1 MNIDK
6 QLFSYN
12 DIRRI
17 DTDVVII
24 CDKMKYKYVLEVKL
38 LNKLILIDGN
48 SLSFR
53 AFYALPLLQNKAG
66 IHTNAVYG
74 FAMLLEKII
83 KEEQPTHFLVAFDA
97 GKTTFRHDTYGEY
110 KGGRQTT
117 PPELSEQFPYVRQL
131 LDAYQIKRYELD
143 NYEADDIIGTL
154 SKAANDEQFQT
165 IIVTGDRD
173 LTQLATEDVT
183 IYYTKKGVTD
193 VDHYTPQFI
202 SEKYDGLVPEQI
214 IDMKGLMGDTSDNIP
229 GVAGVGEKTAIKLLK
244 QFTTVENVY
253 EHLDEVSGKK
263 LKEKLENS
271 KDDALMS
278 KKLATI
284 NCESPIEVSLK
295 DTKLPENPDISEKIE
310 LFKKLEFKQL
320 LDQIDING
328 DNTTTE
334 EKEMNVT
341 TDFTNIDFTDLKSA
355 IVHFELDGSN
365 YLKDDILKFALYD
378 GIHHVVI
385 DAQDIHKYEQLIE
398 WLENEQTEKIVYD
411 AKKSYVVAH
420 RLDINI
426 KNIEFD
432 IMLASYIIDPS
443 RNIDD
448 VHSVVTN
455 FGQHFV
461 QQSVAVYGKGKK
473 RQVPEDEI
481 LNHYIATI
489 IEAISESQ
497 SIMKDYLE
505 EYNQTDLLYDLE
517 LPLARI
523 LSQMEE
529 IGIYTDAKDLQEME
543 KEIQS
548 KLDVLVDNIYQSAG
562 ASFNINSPK
571 QLGVVL
577 FETLE
582 LPVIK
587 KTKTGYSTAVD
598 VLEQLQGEHPII
610 EYILEYRQLAK
621 LQSTYVEGLQKVISK
636 DNRIHTRFNQTLAQT
651 GRLSSIDP
659 NLQNIPIR
667 LEEGRKIRKAFK
679 STDENNVIF
688 SADYSQIELR
698 VLAHITQD
706 ESMKQAFIND
716 EDIHTATAMKVFEV
730 PANEVDSVMRRQAK
744 AVNFGIVYGISDY
757 GLSQSL
763 GITRKQAKKFID
775 DYLNSFPGVKQYM
788 EDVVKDCKAQG
799 YVETLLHRRRYIP
812 DITSR
817 NFNLRGFAERTAMN
831 TPIQGSAADIIKLAM
846 VNFANEVK
854 HTEFHAKLLLQV
866 HDELIFEIPKEE
878 VEAFGE
884 FIEDIMDNA
893 LKLDVPLKIES
904 SYGQTWYDAK

>member
-1 MNIDK
+1 M
-6 QLFSYN
+6 S
-12 DIRRI
+12 
-17 DTDVVII
+17 
-24 CDKMKYKYVLEVKL
+24 
-38 LNKLILIDGN
+38 KLILIDGN

-83 KEEQPTHFLVAFDA
+83 KEEKPTHFLVAFDA
-97 GKTTFRHDTYGEY
+97 GKTTFRHDKYSEY
-110 KGGRQTT
+110 KGGRQKT

-131 LDAYQIKRYELD
+131 LDAYKIKRYELE

-154 SKAANDEQFQT
+154 SKEANAAQFET

-173 LTQLATEDVT
+173 LTQLATDDVT

-193 VDHYTPQFI
+193 VDRYTPEFI
-202 SEKYDGLVPEQI
+202 AEKYDGLTPNQI
-214 IDMKGLMGDTSDNIP
+214 IDMKGLMGDASDNIP

-244 QFTTVENVY
+244 QFNTVENVY
-253 EHLDEVSGKK
+253 NHLDEVSGKK

-278 KKLATI
+278 KELATI
-284 NCESPIEVSLK
+284 NCESPLEVSLK
-295 DTKLPENPDISEKIE
+295 DTKLPDDPDMTAKVE

-320 LDQIDING
+320 LEQVDVDGISDDSEAI
-328 DNTTTE
+328 E
-334 EKEMNVT
+334 LNVEHHF
-341 TDFTNIDFTDLKSA
+341 DNIDFKSLKKA
-355 IVHFELDGSN
+355 TIHFELDGTN
-365 YLKDDILKFALYD
+365 YLKDDILKFGFYND
-378 GIHHVVI
+378 EHHIVI
-385 DAQDIHKYEQLIE
+385 DADKIHEYPELVA
-398 WLENEQTEKIVYD
+398 WLENDQTEKTVYD
-411 AKKSYVVAH
+411 AKKSYIVAH
-420 RLDINI
+420 RLNI
-426 KNIEFD
+426 AIAHIVFD
-432 IMLASYIIDPS
+432 VMLANYIIDPS
-443 RNIDD
+443 RTIDD
-448 VHSVVTN
+448 VNSVVTHY
-455 FGQHFV
+455 GQHYV
-461 QQSVAVYGKGKK
+461 KTSVEIYGKGKK
-473 RQVPEDEI
+473 RHLPEEAV
-481 LNHYIATI
+481 LNQHVATI
-489 IEAISESQ
+489 IEAISKAKPELQ
-497 SIMKDYLE
+497 AQLE
-505 EYNQTDLLYDLE
+505 EYNQTDLLDDLE

-523 LSQMEE
+523 LSKMEE
-529 IGIYTDAKDLQEME
+529 TGIYTVAGDLQEME
-543 KEIQS
+543 KEIQA
-548 KLDVLVDNIYQSAG
+548 KLDVLIENIYEAAG
-562 ASFNINSPK
+562 EPFNINSPK

-598 VLEQLQGEHPII
+598 VLEQLQGQHPII
-610 EYILEYRQLAK
+610 DYILEYRTLSK
-621 LQSTYVEGLQKVISK
+621 LQSTYVEGLQKVISD

-659 NLQNIPIR
+659 NLQNIPVR
-667 LEEGRKIRKAFK
+667 LEEGRRIRKAFK
-679 STDENNVIF
+679 SSDENNVIF
-688 SADYSQIELR
+688 AADYSQIELR

-706 ESMKQAFIND
+706 ESMKQAFINN
-716 EDIHTATAMKVFEV
+716 EDIHTATAMKVFNV
-730 PANEVDSVMRRQAK
+730 GPDEVDSIMRRQAK

-763 GITRKQAKKFID
+763 GITRKQAKQFID
-775 DYLNSFPGVKQYM
+775 DYLDSFPGVKQYM
-788 EDVVKDCKAQG
+788 EDIVKDCKAQG

-846 VNFANEVK
+846 VHFANEVK
-854 HTEFHAKLLLQV
+854 KTNFHAKLLLQV
-866 HDELIFEIPKEE
+866 HDELIFELPKEE

-893 LKLDVPLKIES
+893 LELDVPLKVES
-904 SYGQTWYDAK
+904 SYGATWYDAK